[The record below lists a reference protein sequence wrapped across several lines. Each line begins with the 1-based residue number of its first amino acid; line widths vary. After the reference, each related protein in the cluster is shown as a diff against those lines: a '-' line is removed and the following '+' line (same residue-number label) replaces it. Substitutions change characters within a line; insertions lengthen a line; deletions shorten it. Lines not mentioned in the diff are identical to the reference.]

1 MLQREPVINQQPSTS
16 YGGILKLAAPL
27 ILSMSGMVLM
37 QFTDALFLS
46 WYSADAIAAV
56 VPAFMPSFL
65 LASALTGTA
74 GYTSTFVAQYVGAN
88 RPQRVAASVWQGI
101 YFSILSGVLLA
112 LVSVAA
118 RPLYAWVGH
127 AAAIQAME
135 VRFFSI
141 LCWGGFFFVVSSALS
156 GFFSGRGQTT
166 VVMAVNMAGQ
176 AVNIVFDYLLI
187 FGKFG
192 FPRLG
197 VTGAALATVGSQ
209 ALIALAF
216 AFLFLRRANRRQ
228 WSTWSSAAFD
238 KTLFSRL
245 VRFGLPGGMRFSLEM
260 AGWTVFVF
268 FIGRIGSIDLA
279 ATNIAWRINGI
290 AIFPVTGL
298 SAAVAILVG
307 NAQGALRPDI
317 SARVMW
323 RGTILSQVWMLVMAI
338 VFVVFPRQ
346 LFGIFAGSDPAS
358 ASQFATLG
366 TMLLRFVAAYCLV
379 DAFNYVCVSTLVAA
393 GDTRWTLYA
402 SIALNAL
409 FFAGL
414 AAADKW
420 QRTLFAEWAIAT
432 AFVVLQAFMFFGR
445 YMQGKWKGF
454 RVIEPKVAD
463 GALS

>member
-16 YGGILKLAAPL
+16 YGAILKLAAPL

-88 RPQRVAASVWQGI
+88 RPQRVAASVWQGV

-112 LVSVAA
+112 LVSFAA

-127 AAAIQAME
+127 AAVIQSME

-228 WSTWSSAAFD
+228 WSTWRSAAFD
-238 KTLFSRL
+238 KALFFRL

-260 AGWTVFVF
+260 AGWTVFIF

-323 RGTILSQVWMLVMAI
+323 RGTILSQGWMLVMAI

-358 ASQFATLG
+358 ASQFASLG

-402 SIALNAL
+402 SIMLNVL

-454 RVIEPKVAD
+454 RVIEPAV
-463 GALS
+463 GE